1 MSRKGF
7 RVSVLYLTEQDV
19 ERLLPMGDAL
29 QAVEAALRDLGLGKA
44 ENRPRQR
51 VRGAHAMLNV
61 MPASWPNRGYYGFK
75 EYTVSKEG
83 ARFWFQLFDGSTGEL
98 LAIMQADRLGQ
109 RRTGAASGVATKF
122 LARDDAS
129 RVGILGTGWQAESQL
144 EALCRVRPIVE
155 VRCFSPQ
162 ASRRRTFAERM
173 AKTLG
178 ISVRPVDSAEEAIR
192 GMDVVVTATDSPKP
206 VVRGEWLDPGV
217 HVNAIGANRPG
228 SRELDAAAIQRFT
241 FIAADSVEQA
251 ALEAGDLITPVS
263 GRILRWEDVH
273 DLASVVCGRV
283 RGRRR
288 AKDVTLFKSLGLAL
302 EDVAVGSLVYERAR
316 KEGIGTEVSL

>member
-1 MSRKGF
+1 MSREGF
-7 RVSVLYLTEQDV
+7 QVSVLYLTEQDV

-51 VRGAHAMLNV
+51 VRGAQAMLNV
-61 MPASWPNRGYYGFK
+61 MPASWPGRGYYGFK
-75 EYTVSKEG
+75 EYTVSKGG

-129 RVGILGTGWQAESQL
+129 RAGILGTGWQAESQL
-144 EALCRVRPIVE
+144 EALCRVRPITE

-162 ASRRRTFAERM
+162 AARRRTFAERM
-173 AKTLG
+173 TKALG
-178 ISVRPVDSAEEAIR
+178 IPVRPVDTAEEAVR
-192 GMDVVVTATDSPKP
+192 GMDIVVTATDSPKP
-206 VVRGEWLDPGV
+206 VVRGEWLEPGV
-217 HVNAIGANRPG
+217 HINAIGANRIG
-228 SRELDAAAIQRFT
+228 SRELDAAAIQRCT

-251 ALEAGDLITPVS
+251 ALEAGDLVTPVS

-316 KEGIGTEVSL
+316 KEGIGTQVSL